1 MQQRSLIGWTLRCS
15 FRQFRYDYGKELTV
29 AFSGLVLLALF
40 FYVFGDFFTNKIQAL
55 SPAFMAML
63 LNITH
68 GLLCLLLALTLFF
81 TSQQPLHR
89 HSEFVTWGQ
98 RIGVEPSQ
106 LETLAYWHAFSRYLN
121 AAFPWLLFDFIIL
134 VPRLQH
140 PLLGLLV
147 LVILATVAIV
157 LGQKMTWTS
166 KSELRPERGLLQ
178 KLLTRSRNPYT
189 GFLQWKLL
197 QTLTR
202 NRTARLATGIAW
214 AHLAFAL
221 VLAIAKAPPLAIES
235 FMLLLSFWLTVP
247 LALNLQED
255 LRTSWLDKMFG
266 VDHLNFQQAYSRNA
280 LLLVLVPAV
289 PIALVSPLLGLAIPD
304 LVRTV
309 VQEIGIMAS
318 MPLLFPALM
327 FHVDGRRVFITLATT
342 FLLALF
348 VSTAIMAH
356 PAAVILLWI
365 VIPFFKDAQK
375 GRYFR
380 A

>member
-1 MQQRSLIGWTLRCS
+1 L
-15 FRQFRYDYGKELTV
+15 RQFRYDYGKELTV

-55 SPAFMAML
+55 SPAFIAVIL
-63 LNITH
+63 TVTH
-68 GLLCLLLALTLFF
+68 GLLCVLLALTLFF
-81 TSQQPLHR
+81 TSQHPLHR

-98 RIGVEPSQ
+98 RIGVAPAQ
-106 LETLAYWHAFSRYLN
+106 LKNLSFWHSFSRYLN
-121 AAFPWLLFDFIIL
+121 AAFPWLLFDVTIL
-134 VPRLQH
+134 LPRLQQ
-140 PLLGLLV
+140 PLFGLLA
-147 LVILATVAIV
+147 LVVLATLAII
-157 LGQKMTWTS
+157 LGQKITWTHQR
-166 KSELRPERGLLQ
+166 EARPSHKLLH
-178 KLLTRSRNPYT
+178 KMLTRSRNAYT
-189 GFLQWKLL
+189 GFLRWKLL

-202 NRTARLATGIAW
+202 NRTARLAAGMAL
-214 AHLAFAL
+214 AHLAFVI
-221 VLAIAKAPPLAIES
+221 VLHIAKAPPLAIEA
-235 FMLLLSFWLTVP
+235 FMLLLSFWLVVP

-280 LLLVLVPAV
+280 MLLVVVAGI
-289 PIALVSPLLGLAIPD
+289 PIVLVSPLLGLPLPD
-304 LVRTV
+304 LARTV
-309 VQEIGIMAS
+309 VQELGIMAS

-356 PAAVILLWI
+356 PAAVILFWI